1 MQRNISFNFLGPRI
15 WEIVP
20 DYIKKSNSLEEI
32 ILKLYYNYGIQKTVH
47 SGYAKGSYHKSIFY
61 STTFKFP
68 CSIFYDFCVIFL
80 FCCHTNFKS
89 VLSLF
94 GNFYNTSRQKPR
106 VLAGVV
112 TWIKLRKKFG
122 PTKYP

>member
-1 MQRNISFNFLGPRI
+1 MQRNINFNFLGPRV

-61 STTFKFP
+61 NTTFKFP

-80 FCCHTNFKS
+80 FCCHTNFNQSCLYLEIFLTPVGKNH
-89 VLSLF
+89 VYLQELLL
-94 GNFYNTSRQKPR
+94 G
-106 VLAGVV
+106 
-112 TWIKLRKKFG
+112 
-122 PTKYP
+122 